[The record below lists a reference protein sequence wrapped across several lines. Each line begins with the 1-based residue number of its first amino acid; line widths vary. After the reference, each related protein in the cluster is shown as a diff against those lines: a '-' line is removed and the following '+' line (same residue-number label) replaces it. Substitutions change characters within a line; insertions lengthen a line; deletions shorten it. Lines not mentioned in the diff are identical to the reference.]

1 MVEVPSNVLRLM
13 WEYDQDTLIQGSE
26 LPDTIIERVM
36 ERGGWS
42 EMQWLLRTVDRER
55 LRTFLAERG
64 SRVLPPR
71 ELSFWALACEI
82 PEKIA
87 TNWCQDARR
96 REYEWRG

>member
-13 WEYDQDTLIQGSE
+13 WEYDQNSLIQGSE
-26 LPDTIIERVM
+26 LPDAIIERVM
-36 ERGGWS
+36 ARGGWS

-71 ELSFWALACEI
+71 EVSFWALACEI
-82 PEKIA
+82 PEETA
-87 TNWCQDARR
+87 TSWRQDARR
-96 REYEWRG
+96 REHQWRG